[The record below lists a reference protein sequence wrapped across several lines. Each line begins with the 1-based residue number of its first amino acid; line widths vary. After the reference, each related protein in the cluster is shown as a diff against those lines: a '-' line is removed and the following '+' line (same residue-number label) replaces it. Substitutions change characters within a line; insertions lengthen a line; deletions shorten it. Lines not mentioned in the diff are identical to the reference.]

1 MECVRTNKIQ
11 ILNSENR
18 NDNNNNKIKGLILK
32 QNEKGKKIFFTKL
45 GLRRLNIASCSYATQ
60 ENPPG
65 CNWL

>member
-32 QNEKGKKIFFTKL
+32 QNEKGKKIFFTKTWAAPSKYSL
-45 GLRRLNIASCSYATQ
+45 MQLCYTRKSSRL
-60 ENPPG
+60 
-65 CNWL
+65 